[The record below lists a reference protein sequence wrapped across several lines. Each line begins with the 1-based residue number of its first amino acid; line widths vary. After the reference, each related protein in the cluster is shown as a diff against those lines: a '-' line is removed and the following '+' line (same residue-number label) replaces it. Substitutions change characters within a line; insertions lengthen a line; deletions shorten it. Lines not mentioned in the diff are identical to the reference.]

1 MSAATPTSTKR
12 RGYRVEMSAERITK
26 AVSLPVVDVSIERPG
41 VYIVATPIGNLG
53 DLSARAA
60 ATLAAVD
67 VILCED
73 TRHSRR
79 LLDHFG
85 INTPLTAL
93 HDHNETHMS
102 EQLLTRLAS
111 MGQACALISDAGT
124 PLISDPGYAF
134 VRAAVAAGLAVHS
147 VPGPCAVTAALSIAG
162 LPTARFSFE
171 GFLPAQAG
179 ARETRLA
186 ELVDDVRTLVFY
198 EAPHRIHACLVAMQ
212 AAFGATREA
221 VVARELTKRFETIYR
236 GTLAELCA
244 RVAADAD
251 ASRGEFV
258 VLVAGNV
265 AEQGADDA
273 ELDRLLRIALAE
285 TDRRAAVRIVTALS
299 GRSRNQVYQ
308 ASLRISAADEA

>member
-1 MSAATPTSTKR
+1 
-12 RGYRVEMSAERITK
+12 MSAERITK

-41 VYIVATPIGNLG
+41 IYVVATPIGNLG

-67 VILCED
+67 IIYCED

-85 INTPLTAL
+85 IHTPLSAL
-93 HDHNETHMS
+93 HDHNETQMS
-102 EQLLTRLAS
+102 ELLLTRLAAA
-111 MGQACALISDAGT
+111 GQACALISDAGT

-134 VRAAVAAGLAVHS
+134 VRAAVAAGIPIHG
-147 VPGPCAVTAALSIAG
+147 VPGACAITAALSIAG
-162 LPTARFSFE
+162 LSTARFAFE

-179 ARETRLA
+179 ARDARLA
-186 ELVDDVRTLVFY
+186 ALASDPRTLVFY
-198 EAPHRIHACLVAMQ
+198 EAPHRIVASLAAMVV
-212 AAFGATREA
+212 AFGDDREA
-221 VVARELTKRFETIYR
+221 VVARELTKRFETLYR

-251 ASRGEFV
+251 ASRGELV

-273 ELDRLLRIALAE
+273 EMDRLLRIALAE

-299 GRSRNQVYQ
+299 GRPRNQVYQ
-308 ASLRISAADEA
+308 ASLRISAADDV

>member
-1 MSAATPTSTKR
+1 
-12 RGYRVEMSAERITK
+12 MSAERITK
-26 AVSLPVVDVSIERPG
+26 AVSLPAVEVSIERPG
-41 VYIVATPIGNLG
+41 VYVVATPIGNLG

-67 VILCED
+67 VIFCED

-85 INTPLTAL
+85 INTPLSAL
-93 HDHNETHMS
+93 HDHNESQIS
-102 EQLLTRLAS
+102 EQLLTRLTAA
-111 MGQACALISDAGT
+111 GQACALISDAGT

-134 VRAAVAAGLAVHS
+134 VRAAVSAGLSIHS
-147 VPGPCAVTAALSIAG
+147 VPGPCAITAALSIAG
-162 LPTARFSFE
+162 LSTARFAFE
-171 GFLPAQAG
+171 GFLPAQTA
-179 ARETRLA
+179 ARDARLRQ
-186 ELVDDVRTLVFY
+186 LVSDPRTLVFY
-198 EAPHRIHACLVAMQ
+198 EAPHRIEASLAAMA
-212 AAFGATREA
+212 AAFGAAREA

-244 RVAADAD
+244 TVGADPD

-273 ELDRLLRIALAE
+273 ELERLLRIVLAE

-308 ASLRISAADEA
+308 VSLRVSASDDA

>member
-1 MSAATPTSTKR
+1 
-12 RGYRVEMSAERITK
+12 MSAERITK
-26 AVSLPVVDVSIERPG
+26 AVSLPVVDVSIERPA
-41 VYIVATPIGNLG
+41 VYVVATPIGNLG
-53 DLSARAA
+53 DFSARAA

-67 VILCED
+67 IILCED

-85 INTPLTAL
+85 ISTPVSAL
-93 HDHNETHMS
+93 HDHNETQIS
-102 EQLLTRLAS
+102 AQWLTRLSAE
-111 MGQACALISDAGT
+111 GQACALISDAGT

-134 VRAAVAAGLAVHS
+134 VRAAAAAGLAVHG
-147 VPGPCAVTAALSIAG
+147 VPGACAVTAALSVAG
-162 LPTARFSFE
+162 LSTARFSFE

-179 ARETRLA
+179 AREARLA
-186 ELVDDVRTLVFY
+186 ALAGDPRTLVFY
-198 EAPHRIHACLVAMQ
+198 EAPHRIVASLAAMT
-212 AAFGATREA
+212 AAFGADREA

-236 GTLAELCA
+236 GTLAELWA

-265 AEQGADDA
+265 AAQGADDV
-273 ELDRLLRIALAE
+273 ELERLLRLTLAE

-299 GRSRNQVYQ
+299 GRPRNQVYQ
-308 ASLRISAADEA
+308 ASLRVSAADDT

>member
-1 MSAATPTSTKR
+1 
-12 RGYRVEMSAERITK
+12 MSAERITK
-26 AVSLPVVDVSIERPG
+26 AVSLPVVDVSIERPA
-41 VYIVATPIGNLG
+41 VYVVATPIGNLG
-53 DLSARAA
+53 DFSARAA

-67 VILCED
+67 IILCED

-85 INTPLTAL
+85 ISTPVSAL
-93 HDHNETHMS
+93 HDHNETQIS
-102 EQLLTRLAS
+102 AQWLTRLSAE
-111 MGQACALISDAGT
+111 GQACALISDAGT

-134 VRAAVAAGLAVHS
+134 VRAAAAAGLAVHG
-147 VPGPCAVTAALSIAG
+147 VPGACAVTAALSVAG
-162 LPTARFSFE
+162 LSTARFSFE

-179 ARETRLA
+179 AREARLA
-186 ELVDDVRTLVFY
+186 ALAGDPRTLVFY
-198 EAPHRIHACLVAMQ
+198 EAPHRIVASLAAMT
-212 AAFGATREA
+212 AAFGADREA

-236 GTLAELCA
+236 GTLAELWA

-265 AEQGADDA
+265 AAQGADDV
-273 ELDRLLRIALAE
+273 ELERLLRLTLAE

-299 GRSRNQVYQ
+299 GRPRNQVYQ
-308 ASLRISAADEA
+308 ASLRVSAADDA

>member
-1 MSAATPTSTKR
+1 
-12 RGYRVEMSAERITK
+12 MSAERITK
-26 AVSLPVVDVSIERPG
+26 AVSLPVVDVSIERPA
-41 VYIVATPIGNLG
+41 VYVVATPIGNLG
-53 DLSARAA
+53 DFSARAA

-67 VILCED
+67 IILCED

-85 INTPLTAL
+85 ISTPVSAL
-93 HDHNETHMS
+93 HDHNETQIS
-102 EQLLTRLAS
+102 AQLLTRLCAE
-111 MGQACALISDAGT
+111 GQACALISDAGT

-134 VRAAVAAGLAVHS
+134 VRAAAAAGLAVHG
-147 VPGPCAVTAALSIAG
+147 VPGACAVTAALSVAG
-162 LPTARFSFE
+162 LSTARFSFE

-179 ARETRLA
+179 AREARLA
-186 ELVDDVRTLVFY
+186 ALAGDPRTLVFY
-198 EAPHRIHACLVAMQ
+198 EAPHRIVASL
-212 AAFGATREA
+212 AAMTATFGADREA

-236 GTLAELCA
+236 GTLAELWA

-265 AEQGADDA
+265 AAQGADDV
-273 ELDRLLRIALAE
+273 ELERLLRLTLAE

-299 GRSRNQVYQ
+299 GRPRNQVYQ
-308 ASLRISAADEA
+308 ASLRVSAADDT

>member
-1 MSAATPTSTKR
+1 
-12 RGYRVEMSAERITK
+12 MSAERITK
-26 AVSLPVVDVSIERPG
+26 AVSLPVVDVSIERPA
-41 VYIVATPIGNLG
+41 VYVVATPIGNLG
-53 DLSARAA
+53 DFSARAA

-67 VILCED
+67 IILCED

-85 INTPLTAL
+85 ISTPVSAL
-93 HDHNETHMS
+93 HDHNETQIS
-102 EQLLTRLAS
+102 AQLLTRLCAE
-111 MGQACALISDAGT
+111 GQACALISDAGT

-134 VRAAVAAGLAVHS
+134 VRAAAAAGLAVHG
-147 VPGPCAVTAALSIAG
+147 VPGACAVTAALSVAG
-162 LPTARFSFE
+162 LSTARFSFE

-179 ARETRLA
+179 AREARLA
-186 ELVDDVRTLVFY
+186 ALAGDPRTLVFY
-198 EAPHRIHACLVAMQ
+198 EAPHRIVASLAAMT
-212 AAFGATREA
+212 AAFGADREA

-236 GTLAELCA
+236 GTLAELWA

-265 AEQGADDA
+265 AAQGADDV
-273 ELDRLLRIALAE
+273 ELERLLRLTLAE

-299 GRSRNQVYQ
+299 GRPRNQVYQ
-308 ASLRISAADEA
+308 ASLRVSAADDA

>member
-1 MSAATPTSTKR
+1 MSAQ
-12 RGYRVEMSAERITK
+12 RITK
-26 AVSLPVVDVSIERPG
+26 AVSLPAVDVSIERPA
-41 VYIVATPIGNLG
+41 VYVVATPIGNLG
-53 DLSARAA
+53 DFSARAA

-67 VILCED
+67 IILCED

-85 INTPLTAL
+85 ISTPVSAL
-93 HDHNETHMS
+93 HDHNETQIS
-102 EQLLTRLAS
+102 AQWLTRLSAE
-111 MGQACALISDAGT
+111 GQACALISDAGT

-134 VRAAVAAGLAVHS
+134 VRAAAAAGLAVHG
-147 VPGPCAVTAALSIAG
+147 VPGACAVTAALSVAG
-162 LPTARFSFE
+162 LSTARFSFE

-179 ARETRLA
+179 AREARRA
-186 ELVDDVRTLVFY
+186 ARAGDPRTLVFY
-198 EAPHRIHACLVAMQ
+198 EAPHRIVASLAAMT
-212 AAFGATREA
+212 AAFGADREA

-236 GTLAELCA
+236 GTLAELWA

-265 AEQGADDA
+265 AAQGADDV
-273 ELDRLLRIALAE
+273 ELERLLRLTLAE

-299 GRSRNQVYQ
+299 GRPRNQVYQ
-308 ASLRISAADEA
+308 ASLRVSAADDA

>member
-1 MSAATPTSTKR
+1 
-12 RGYRVEMSAERITK
+12 MSAERITK

-67 VILCED
+67 VIFCED
-73 TRHSRR
+73 TRHSRH

-85 INTPLTAL
+85 INTPLSAL
-93 HDHNETHMS
+93 HDHNEAEMS
-102 EQLLTRLAS
+102 EQLLTRLAAA
-111 MGQACALISDAGT
+111 GQACALISDAGT

-134 VRAAVAAGLAVHS
+134 VRAAIAAGLAVHS
-147 VPGPCAVTAALSIAG
+147 VPGTCAIIAALSVAG
-162 LPTARFSFE
+162 LSTARFSFE

-179 ARETRLA
+179 ARDARLS
-186 ELVDDVRTLVFY
+186 ELIGDPRTLVFY
-198 EAPHRIHACLVAMQ
+198 EAPHRIHASLAAM
-212 AAFGATREA
+212 AAIFGPQREA
-221 VVARELTKRFETIYR
+221 VVARELTKRFETVYR
-236 GTLAELCA
+236 GTLAELGA
-244 RVAADAD
+244 QLAADSD

-258 VLVAGNV
+258 VLIAGNV

-273 ELDRLLRIALAE
+273 ELERLLRIALAE
-285 TDRRAAVRIVTALS
+285 TDRRTAVRIVTALS

-308 ASLRISAADEA
+308 ASLRVSASDGA

>member
-1 MSAATPTSTKR
+1 
-12 RGYRVEMSAERITK
+12 MSAERITK

-41 VYIVATPIGNLG
+41 VYVVATPIGNLG

-67 VILCED
+67 LIYCED

-85 INTPLTAL
+85 INTPLSAL
-93 HDHNETHMS
+93 HDHNETHLS
-102 EQLLTRLAS
+102 EQLLTRLAAT
-111 MGQACALISDAGT
+111 GQACALISDAGT

-134 VRAAVAAGLAVHS
+134 VRAAVATGLPVRS

-162 LPTARFSFE
+162 LSTARFAFE

-179 ARETRLA
+179 AREARLA
-186 ELVDDVRTLVFY
+186 ELAGDPRTLVFY
-198 EAPHRIHACLVAMQ
+198 EAPHRILASLAAM
-212 AAFGATREA
+212 ADAFGAAREV
-221 VVARELTKRFETIYR
+221 VVARELTKRYETLYR
-236 GTLAELCA
+236 GSLAEVVA
-244 RVAADAD
+244 RVAAEAD

-258 VLVAGNV
+258 VMVAGNV
-265 AEQGADDA
+265 ADQGADDA
-273 ELDRLLRIALAE
+273 ELERLLRITLAE

-299 GRSRNQVYQ
+299 GRPRNQVYQ
-308 ASLRISAADEA
+308 ASLRVSATDAS

>member
-1 MSAATPTSTKR
+1 
-12 RGYRVEMSAERITK
+12 MSAERITK
-26 AVSLPVVDVSIERPG
+26 AVSLPVVDVSIERPA
-41 VYIVATPIGNLG
+41 VYVVATPIGNLG
-53 DLSARAA
+53 DFSARAA

-67 VILCED
+67 IILCED

-85 INTPLTAL
+85 ISTPVSAL
-93 HDHNETHMS
+93 HDHNETQIS
-102 EQLLTRLAS
+102 AQLLTRLCAE
-111 MGQACALISDAGT
+111 GQACALISDAGT

-134 VRAAVAAGLAVHS
+134 VRAAAAAGLAVHG
-147 VPGPCAVTAALSIAG
+147 VPGACAVTAALSVAG
-162 LPTARFSFE
+162 LSTARFSFE

-179 ARETRLA
+179 AREARLA
-186 ELVDDVRTLVFY
+186 ALAGDPRTLVFY
-198 EAPHRIHACLVAMQ
+198 EAPHRIVASLAAMT
-212 AAFGATREA
+212 AAFGADREA

-236 GTLAELCA
+236 GTLAELWA

-265 AEQGADDA
+265 AAQGADDV
-273 ELDRLLRIALAE
+273 ELERLLRLTLAE

-299 GRSRNQVYQ
+299 GRPRNQVYQ
-308 ASLRISAADEA
+308 ASLRVSAADDT

>member
-1 MSAATPTSTKR
+1 
-12 RGYRVEMSAERITK
+12 MSAERITK
-26 AVSLPVVDVSIERPG
+26 AVSLPVVDVSIERPA
-41 VYIVATPIGNLG
+41 VYVVATPIGNLG
-53 DLSARAA
+53 DFSARAA

-67 VILCED
+67 INLCED

-85 INTPLTAL
+85 ISTPVSAL
-93 HDHNETHMS
+93 HDHNETQIS
-102 EQLLTRLAS
+102 AQLLTRLCAE
-111 MGQACALISDAGT
+111 GQACALISDAGT

-134 VRAAVAAGLAVHS
+134 VRAAAAAGLAVHG
-147 VPGPCAVTAALSIAG
+147 VPGACAVTAALSVAG
-162 LPTARFSFE
+162 LSTARFSFE

-179 ARETRLA
+179 AREARLA
-186 ELVDDVRTLVFY
+186 ALAGDPRTLVFY
-198 EAPHRIHACLVAMQ
+198 EAPHRIVASLAAMT
-212 AAFGATREA
+212 AAFGADREA

-236 GTLAELCA
+236 GTLAELWA

-265 AEQGADDA
+265 AAQGADDV
-273 ELDRLLRIALAE
+273 ELERLLRLTLAE

-299 GRSRNQVYQ
+299 GRPRNQVYQ
-308 ASLRISAADEA
+308 ASLRVSAADDT